1 MRIAVVADIHGNVL
15 ALDAVLD
22 DLNQRGGADIIVN
35 LGDCV
40 SGPLWPRQTMER
52 LQALNLPTVRG
63 NHDRRVAQD
72 VADEAM
78 WPSDRYAQER
88 LTAPQRAA
96 LLALPLILEIVPG
109 VIAFHARPDH
119 DEKYLADAIVD
130 GQLVRA
136 PLAAIRRR
144 LKPLDPACRLVLC
157 GHSHRNELI
166 RIPDGPVIFNP
177 GSVGCPAYD
186 DDTPPAHV
194 SEQGSPHARYGIV
207 ELDVPGRA
215 DRFEAIAV
223 DYDHEAA
230 AKQAEQAGRPEWA
243 HALRTGFMRIERSS
257 YPDRAEPMHEAQ
269 G

>member
-1 MRIAVVADIHGNVL
+1 MRIAVIADIHGNVL

-22 DLNQRGGADIIVN
+22 DLRSRGGADLIVN

-40 SGPLWPRQTMER
+40 SGPLWPRETMER

-72 VADEAM
+72 TADETM

-88 LTAPQRAA
+88 LTSAQRQA
-96 LLALPLILEIVPG
+96 LLDLPLTLEIAPG

-136 PLAAIRRR
+136 PLAAITRR

-166 RIPDGPVIFNP
+166 RIPGGPVVFNP

-194 SEQGSPHARYGIV
+194 SEQGTPHARYGIV
-207 ELDVPGRA
+207 DLGSDGSP
-215 DRFEAIAV
+215 DRFESIAV
-223 DYDHEAA
+223 DYDHEEA

-243 HALRTGFMRIERSS
+243 HALRTGFMKE
-257 YPDRAEPMHEAQ
+257 
-269 G
+269 

>member
-1 MRIAVVADIHGNVL
+1 MRIAVIGDIHGNVL

-22 DLNQRGGADIIVN
+22 DLGRRGGADITIN

-40 SGPLWPRQTMER
+40 SGPLWPRETMER

-72 VADEAM
+72 PADKTM
-78 WPSDRYAQER
+78 WPSDRHAQEQ
-88 LTAPQRAA
+88 LTTEQRQALSA
-96 LLALPLILEIVPG
+96 LLTQEIVPG

-136 PLAAIRRR
+136 PLATIRRR
-144 LKPLDPACRLVLC
+144 LKSLDPACSVVLC
-157 GHSHRNELI
+157 GHSHRSELI
-166 RIPDGPVIFNP
+166 AIPGGPIIFNP

-194 SEQGSPHARYGIV
+194 SEQGTPHARYGIV
-207 ELDVPGRA
+207 EFQAEGRPS
-215 DRFEAIAV
+215 RFESIAV
-223 DYDHEAA
+223 TYDHEAA
-230 AKQAEQAGRPEWA
+230 ARQAEAVGRPEWA
-243 HALRTGFMRIERSS
+243 HALRTGFMKAK
-257 YPDRAEPMHEAQ
+257 D
-269 G
+269 